1 MEKLLPLL
9 LKSINFVI
17 LGDYNSGIASELGKK
32 GTTTD
37 IAIYDRKTSDII
49 YTWALPITFPDKI
62 QSLMQAINISEYA
75 ILNVTKIDKY
85 LGEQIIALDSM
96 DFKDGFI
103 LHSYEV
109 DEEKLKTLLKN
120 TSVSNFK
127 FLDSIDQ
134 LKQEMD
140 RLKSKGCNGGSPP
153 IIPIDHAFDVKGVG
167 TVVLGVVKQGTI
179 KVYDQLKIMPSGKDI
194 VIKSIQMHDDPV
206 DESKSPARVG
216 LAIKGI
222 AAEQVSRGDILCSSD
237 SHTNIISSPVPP
249 TIRAEASTSTTSRTK
264 FVKNPYYK
272 GDLTENQT
280 YIISVDLQIKPVRL
294 KILDNMTIEIMP
306 ENKPIAFFANQTYVL
321 LKPDNQGTR
330 IIGKGILG

>member
-1 MEKLLPLL
+1 

-17 LGDYNSGIASELGKK
+17 LGDYSSGVAKELGKK
-32 GTTTD
+32 GTATD
-37 IAIYDRKTSDII
+37 IAIYDRKTSDMI

-85 LGEQIIALDSM
+85 FGEQIIALDSM

-109 DEEKLKTLLKN
+109 DEEKLKTLIKN

-140 RLKSKGCNGGSPP
+140 KLEPKGSNGDIPSM
-153 IIPIDHAFDVKGVG
+153 IPIDHAFDVKGVG
-167 TVVLGVVKQGTI
+167 TVVLGVVKQGVV
-179 KVYDQLKIMPSGKDI
+179 KVYDQLKIMPYGKDI

-222 AAEQVSRGDILCSSD
+222 TAEQISRGDILCSSD
-237 SHTNIISSPVPP
+237 SHVKIISSPVP
-249 TIRAEASTSTTSRTK
+249 TTTEAASTSTTSHAK

-272 GDLTENQT
+272 GNLAENQT
-280 YIISVDLQIKPVRL
+280 YLISVGLQIKSVRL

-306 ENKPIAFFANQTYVL
+306 ENKPIVFFSGQTYVL
-321 LKPDNQGTR
+321 LKPDSQGAR
-330 IIGKGILG
+330 VIGKGTLGRS

>member
-1 MEKLLPLL
+1 M
-9 LKSINFVI
+9 KSINFVI
-17 LGDYNSGIASELGKK
+17 LGDYSSDIAKELGKK
-32 GTTTD
+32 GTATD
-37 IAIYDRKTSDII
+37 IAIYDRKTSDMI

-75 ILNVTKIDKY
+75 ILNITKIDKY
-85 LGEQIIALDSM
+85 FGEQIIALDSM

-109 DEEKLKTLLKN
+109 DEGKLKTLIKN

-127 FLDSIDQ
+127 FLDSINQ
-134 LKQEMD
+134 LKQELD
-140 RLKSKGCNGGSPP
+140 KLEPKGYDDGPP

-167 TVVLGVVKQGTI
+167 TVVLGVIKQGGV
-179 KVYDQLKIMPSGKDI
+179 KVYDQLKILPNGKDI

-206 DESKSPARVG
+206 DESKSHARVG

-222 AAEQVSRGDILCSSD
+222 AAEQISRGDILCSSD
-237 SHTNIISSPVPP
+237 SRIKIVSSPVP
-249 TIRAEASTSTTSRTK
+249 TTMEAASTSTPSDAK
-264 FVKNPYYK
+264 FVKNPFYK
-272 GDLTENQT
+272 GDLAENQT
-280 YIISVDLQIKPVRL
+280 YLISLGLQIKPVRL

-306 ENKPIAFFANQTYVL
+306 ENKPIVFFAGQTYVL

-330 IIGKGILG
+330 IIGKGTLG

>member
-1 MEKLLPLL
+1 

-17 LGDYNSGIASELGKK
+17 LGDYGSGIAKELGKK
-32 GTTTD
+32 GTATD
-37 IAIYDRKTSDII
+37 IAIYDRKTSDMI

-75 ILNVTKIDKY
+75 ILNITKIDKY
-85 LGEQIIALDSM
+85 FGEQIIALDSM

-109 DEEKLKTLLKN
+109 DEEKVKTLIKN

-127 FLDSIDQ
+127 FLDGIDQ
-134 LKQEMD
+134 LKQETD
-140 RLKSKGCNGGSPP
+140 KLEPKGYNGGSPP
-153 IIPIDHAFDVKGVG
+153 MIPIDHAFDVKGVG
-167 TVVLGVVKQGTI
+167 TVVLGVIKQGVV
-179 KVYDQLKIMPSGKDI
+179 KVYDPLKILPNGKDI

-216 LAIKGI
+216 LAIKGV
-222 AAEQVSRGDILCSSD
+222 AAGQISRGDILCS
-237 SHTNIISSPVPP
+237 TNSNVKIISSPVP
-249 TIRAEASTSTTSRTK
+249 AMEVASTSTTSHAK

-272 GDLTENQT
+272 GDLAENQT
-280 YIISVDLQIKPVRL
+280 YLISVGLQIKPVRL
-294 KILDNMTIEIMP
+294 KILDNMTIEMMP
-306 ENKPIAFFANQTYVL
+306 ENKPIVFFSGQAYVL

-330 IIGKGILG
+330 IIGKGTLG